1 MTTSGDS
8 GLPTDATP
16 ADATLAEETPT
27 AATPAEAAPSG
38 GGKRALVRRPVDI
51 LAEGQITHID
61 RVPIDLELARS
72 QWEGYVAALQAE
84 GWATTEV
91 APAPDQPDSVFIED
105 AVILFGGTAV
115 VASPGAPSRR
125 GETAAAEAAVRDLG
139 LTVHRLESP
148 GTLDG
153 GDVLKVGRTVYVGQ
167 SLRTNA
173 EGAAQLAAIVEP
185 LGYTVVTVP
194 VTRALHLKTA
204 ITALPDGTIIG
215 YPSLVDDPGLFEKFL
230 PVPEAEGTAVVI
242 LDQNT
247 LLMSAAAPQTAE
259 LLTGLGYRTVTVD
272 ITEFEKLEGCVTCL
286 SVRLRD

>member
-1 MTTSGDS
+1 MTLSGDS
-8 GLPTDATP
+8 
-16 ADATLAEETPT
+16 
-27 AATPAEAAPSG
+27 APSAG
-38 GGKRALVRRPVDI
+38 TTSTGAGRRALVRRPVDI

-61 RVPIDLELARS
+61 RVPINLELARA
-72 QWEGYVAALQAE
+72 QWAGYVAALEAE

-105 AVILFGGTAV
+105 AVIVFGDTAV
-115 VASPGAPSRR
+115 LASPGAPSRR
-125 GETAAAEAAVRDLG
+125 GETAGAEAAVRALG
-139 LTVHRLESP
+139 RTVRRIERP

-173 EGAAQLAAIVEP
+173 DGAAQLAAIVEP
-185 LGYTVVTVP
+185 LGYTVVPVP

-215 YPSLVDDPGLFEKFL
+215 YPPLVDDQARFAKFIA
-230 PVPEAEGTAVVI
+230 VPEAEGTAVVI
-242 LDQNT
+242 LDENT
-247 LLMSAAAPQTAE
+247 LLMSAAAPGTAA

-286 SVRLRD
+286 SVRLR

>member
-1 MTTSGDS
+1 MTPSGDS
-8 GLPTDATP
+8 GRP
-16 ADATLAEETPT
+16 ADATRTGA
-27 AATPAEAAPSG
+27 S
-38 GGKRALVRRPVDI
+38 KRALVRRPVDI
-51 LAEGQITHID
+51 LAEGQITHIE
-61 RVPIDLELARS
+61 RMPIDLERARS

-91 APAPDQPDSVFIED
+91 EPAPDQPDSVFIED

-115 VASPGAPSRR
+115 LASPGAPSRR
-125 GETAAAEAAVRDLG
+125 GETAAAEAAVRALG

-153 GDVLKVGRTVYVGQ
+153 GDVLKVGTTVYVGQ

-173 EGAAQLAAIVEP
+173 AGAAQLAAIVQP
-185 LGYTVVTVP
+185 LGYTVTLVP

-215 YPSLVDDPGLFEKFL
+215 YPPLVDDPGLFEKFL

-242 LDQNT
+242 LDENT
-247 LLMSAAAPQTAE
+247 LLMSAAAPLTQA
-259 LLTGLGYRTVTVD
+259 LLGGLGYRVVTVD
-272 ITEFEKLEGCVTCL
+272 IAEFEKLEGCVTCL
-286 SVRLRD
+286 SVRVR

>member
-8 GLPTDATP
+8 GIPVG
-16 ADATLAEETPT
+16 T
-27 AATPAEAAPSG
+27 ASTGTA
-38 GGKRALVRRPVDI
+38 KRVLVRRPVDI

-61 RVPIDLELARS
+61 RVPIDLDLARA

-91 APAPDQPDSVFIED
+91 DPAPDQPDSVFVED
-105 AVILFGGTAV
+105 AVILFGDTAV
-115 VASPGAPSRR
+115 LSSPRAPSRR
-125 GETAAAEAAVRDLG
+125 GETAGAEAAVRTLG
-139 LTVHRLESP
+139 LTVRRLDLP

-173 EGAAQLAAIVEP
+173 DGAAQLAAIVEP
-185 LGYTVVTVP
+185 LGYTVVPVP

-215 YPSLVDDPGLFEKFL
+215 YPPLVDDPGLFERFL

-242 LDQNT
+242 LDENT
-247 LLMSAAAPQTAE
+247 LLISAAAPQTAE

-286 SVRLRD
+286 SVRVR